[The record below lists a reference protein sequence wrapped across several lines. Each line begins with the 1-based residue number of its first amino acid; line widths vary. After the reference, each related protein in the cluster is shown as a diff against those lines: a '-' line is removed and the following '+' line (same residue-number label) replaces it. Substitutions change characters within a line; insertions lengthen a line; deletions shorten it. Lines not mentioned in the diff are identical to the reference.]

1 MCIVTKNIAYV
12 AAGVIFKP
20 IPIAILIVLLGC
32 QFGMILALWLG
43 KTLLRP
49 YIVKKF
55 STDVRFLAIDRAV
68 KCEGFKIVCLL
79 RISPVVPFGICNFLF
94 SLTDIELSTLIPGT
108 LIGNFPGATL
118 YSILGSLIGS
128 LNEVDRFEMNVK
140 LRYGLLLIGCTVLSV
155 SVIYITMVA
164 RRALRLALL
173 IPQDNEPAEAKDL
186 PNSNSQH
193 ASNFLKGKQKKQK
206 IRRRYQQSF
215 SQVNSET
222 NLLSNDNDS
231 ANFDYSSS
239 SSSTDSYFE
248 GYPNSNKNSSS
259 SLKKYS
265 PPSSLNSSSSKKL
278 FKKANLKKKN
288 SDSNIVLYNVEK
300 TTLNGS
306 IEHNSDLYEE
316 EFNDYCKLEDTND
329 SIYNLNQI
337 IITDSDINQY
347 EDDTKCEGFNVEEKR
362 ILKRSLVILS
372 VFFIFGVFLIVFLV

>member
-1 MCIVTKNIAYV
+1 
-12 AAGVIFKP
+12 
-20 IPIAILIVLLGC
+20 
-32 QFGMILALWLG
+32 MILALWLG

-68 KCEGFKIVCLL
+68 KSEGLL
-79 RISPVVPFGICNFLF
+79 
-94 SLTDIELSTLIPGT
+94 GT

-337 IITDSDINQY
+337 IITDSDINEY